1 MFFTNIFLYTVYVSP
16 DNVSDNMH
24 MCYVFLG
31 GGFVSKFKKKIF
43 FIKIKN
49 LFSKKKNPSDM
60 LHICLYY
67 NTSLVTSIWNVINAK
82 YLLTNRN

>member
-1 MFFTNIFLYTVYVSP
+1 MFFTIIFLYTVYVSP

-31 GGFVSKFKKKIF
+31 GRFVSKLKKKIL
-43 FIKIKN
+43 IKN

-67 NTSLVTSIWNVINAK
+67 NNTSLVTIIWNVINAK